1 MVVDK
6 KTGMTMLQT
15 VVVNVWYLTSIRPQ
29 GAMIYAHSSSWFY
42 NPKIKV
48 FMTQDNDCYDIYDS
62 MMVWSN
68 KH

>member
-1 MVVDK
+1 
-6 KTGMTMLQT
+6 MLQT
-15 VVVNVWYLTSIRPQ
+15 VVVNLWYACFWRVSGLRALWSMLIV
-29 GAMIYAHSSSWFY
+29 AHDFTTY